1 MATVGTVIGV
11 DVVAGATANDAAVG
25 AIVGMS
31 WGVELG
37 RPAGLLSLLLDGVV
51 DTGSVGT
58 GSSVAGAV
66 VATGVDDC
74 RLVDVDC
81 ADVPVSVH
89 ETIVISVSAKVTAS
103 RVDRM
108 LRRMFMTLP
117 VVNRCPSTQGRGA
130 AA

>member
-1 MATVGTVIGV
+1 
-11 DVVAGATANDAAVG
+11 
-25 AIVGMS
+25 
-31 WGVELG
+31 
-37 RPAGLLSLLLDGVV
+37 
-51 DTGSVGT
+51 
-58 GSSVAGAV
+58 
-66 VATGVDDC
+66 
-74 RLVDVDC
+74 
-81 ADVPVSVH
+81 VH